1 MDFSSTNNSDV
12 DVSTS
17 YTSSI
22 ADFQSFCYEYESDNG
37 NNESD
42 DNKSPT
48 KFSNSW
54 IDELSSYF
62 KLSNLLN
69 GMRTVYEQK
78 HDITISNT
86 IMNSIIDK
94 KLGTVTYHSYN
105 KISKKAYHTYDYP
118 EIYYNKKL
126 YNNCD
131 EWIKNEFPNK
141 EIP

>member
-12 DVSTS
+12 DVTTS

-37 NNESD
+37 NN
-42 DNKSPT
+42 DNSPT

-69 GMRTVYEQK
+69 GMRTVSEQK

-105 KISKKAYHTYDYP
+105 KVSKKAYHTYDYP
-118 EIYYNKKL
+118 EIYYNRKL